1 MGIVVELQK
10 ACLDPSVSVATI
22 LRRAK
27 VIASKLGLD
36 DLNAWIDSELNGY
49 NCSMEDLPEHR
60 KGVGQPKFFNPY
72 HGWQPI
78 HTSDD
83 WFGNIVRTVFF
94 PNSISE
100 IEHLVQMGKGD
111 VLQMGYNPSI
121 AEAIQEQMPRRM
133 EVALHFSKVEAVAA
147 LDFVRNKTLEWS
159 LQLEQRGIVG
169 EGLTFE
175 ASDRKEAA
183 VVTNNIYGGTVGVL
197 GQVAGNATNSGL
209 VTINGPIDG
218 VGLAGLHEQFA
229 ASLGGLPDEAV
240 RDLQPHLDKLREEA
254 NLDKP
259 SNSVVSSALSSM
271 RKVLEG
277 ATGNLTAEGMLAAI
291 AAFAGG

>member
-36 DLNAWIDSELNGY
+36 ELNAWIDSELNGY
-49 NCSMEDLPEHR
+49 DCSMEDLPEHR

-78 HTSDD
+78 HASDD
-83 WFGNIVRTVFF
+83 WFGKIVRTVFL
-94 PNSISE
+94 PKSISE
-100 IEHLVQMGKGD
+100 IEHLIQMGDGD
-111 VLQMGYNPSI
+111 VLLMGYNPSI
-121 AEAIQEQMPRRM
+121 SEAIQEQLPMRM

-147 LDFVRNKTLEWS
+147 LDFVRNKTLEWA

-169 EGLTFE
+169 EGFTFE
-175 ASDRKEAA
+175 AADRKEAA
-183 VVTNNIYGGTVGVL
+183 MVTNNIYGGTVGVL

-209 VTINGPIDG
+209 VTINGPIDAASL
-218 VGLAGLHEQFA
+218 VKLYEQFSASLAGL
-229 ASLGGLPDEAV
+229 PDDAV
-240 RDLQPHLDKLREEA
+240 KDLQPHLDSLKAE
-254 NLDKP
+254 
-259 SNSVVSSALSSM
+259 SNSETPSKSMVSSALSSM
-271 RKVLEG
+271 RAVLEG
-277 ATGNLTAEGMLAAI
+277 ASGNLTAEGMLAAI
-291 AAFAGG
+291 TAFAGG